1 MNVLIL
7 FSIKVCDNPE
17 ANSFKTFFCCFIFFL
32 CGKIIS
38 PKIIG
43 WFLHDYHILS
53 VRNLDHIYHMKNW
66 LVWCLTIFFQAAY
79 CPREF
84 HPSEVLSELLPLL
97 DPRNAKKAGAVAE
110 QGYHCL
116 RTRSLQSSLPRLL
129 LAWMDPLITFLAVIY
144 EAYYFTGGLRA
155 SDLIAFPYFRLVR

>member
-84 HPSEVLSELLPLL
+84 HPSEVLSKL
-97 DPRNAKKAGAVAE
+97 
-110 QGYHCL
+110 H
-116 RTRSLQSSLPRLL
+116 SLPGTLL
-129 LAWMDPLITFLAVIY
+129 THGLWLCRSIIICYPKERIFHFQGAYPGTKLSLIKDSSALRQWHHSTTFFKNGISCSRGNSSYV
-144 EAYYFTGGLRA
+144 
-155 SDLIAFPYFRLVR
+155 P